1 MELQMEALKELLRNG
16 QEYDRSLAQEYAFK
30 KVRVDRN
37 NGTGG
42 SGSPGSPGEGEGG
55 GGGRP
60 NVKRYKCIH
69 CDFATSRRNGIY
81 SHCEHKHGIKGSVKD
96 VVLLQPEPKFVC
108 SECASSC
115 VTFAGFLY
123 HHMSHLN
130 IKPFHCRFCTYTSNK
145 KTNLTTHLERV
156 HDSKTVEAD
165 IVIEEE
171 EMRRMGRLREKLAAN
186 PKGIFSMDANGNIS
200 LVSDNFVKTN

>member
-1 MELQMEALKELLRNG
+1 MEALKELLRNG
-16 QEYDRSLAQEYAFK
+16 QEYDRSLATEYAFK

-37 NGTGG
+37 
-42 SGSPGSPGEGEGG
+42 GG
-55 GGGRP
+55 GGGVSSAGEDSP
-60 NVKRYKCIH
+60 KLYTEGTGVKRYKCIH

-96 VVLLQPEPKFVC
+96 VQLLQPEPKHVC
-108 SECASSC
+108 SECSSSC

-145 KTNLTTHLERV
+145 KTNLTTHLEV
-156 HDSKTVEAD
+156 SIND
-165 IVIEEE
+165 ITPGCSTSGKVLMEDPQSTCLSIHTIQIE
-171 EMRRMGRLREKLAAN
+171 
-186 PKGIFSMDANGNIS
+186 
-200 LVSDNFVKTN
+200 